1 MSDPNADFQPP
12 LPPPPPSQPAA
23 PKRERPVRLRIPAI
37 VLFLLGV
44 LLAVIA
50 AIKIVPMSIGV
61 GASFCF
67 FGALLFGLSFV
78 PLPDVP
84 AGADERMSV
93 AQMLGSIFYE
103 PASVF
108 RNLRADPRWLAPFLI
123 ISVLTAVYTATF
135 VQRVTPERLV
145 NYTMDKVVEAG
156 FAPAD
161 VIDRQR
167 QEEIQKAKNPV
178 NRIAS
183 GLQQFVGVFALTCFV
198 AALYLLVVTIFGGRI
213 NFWQSLA
220 VVFWASLP
228 VILINKLLSLVILF
242 VKDPDDLH
250 PILGQETLVQDN
262 LGILF
267 SPAQNPVLFVAA
279 SAIGAL
285 SFYGLWLRARG
296 LQHGGTKVSST
307 AGWGAG
313 ITVWLLGMIIGI
325 ILAALF
331 PGFIS

>member
-1 MSDPNADFQPP
+1 M
-12 LPPPPPSQPAA
+12 
-23 PKRERPVRLRIPAI
+23 
-37 VLFLLGV
+37 
-44 LLAVIA
+44 
-50 AIKIVPMSIGV
+50 GV
-61 GASFCF
+61 G
-67 FGALLFGLSFV
+67 
-78 PLPDVP
+78 
-84 AGADERMSV
+84 
-93 AQMLGSIFYE
+93 QMLGSIFYE
-103 PASVF
+103 PARVF
-108 RNLRADPRWLAPFLI
+108 RSLRAHPRWLAPFLL
-123 ISVLTAVYTATF
+123 ISVLAAVYSAAF
-135 VQRVTPERLV
+135 VQRATPERIV

-178 NRIAS
+178 SRIAS

-198 AALYLLVVTIFGGRI
+198 AALYLLIVTIFGGRI

-220 VVFWASLP
+220 VVFWGSLP
-228 VILINKLLSLVILF
+228 VILISKLLSLLILF
-242 VKDPDDLH
+242 MKDPDDLH

-267 SPAQNPVLFVAA
+267 SPAQNPILFVAA

-285 SFYGLWLRARG
+285 SLYGLWLRAKG
-296 LQHGGTKVSST
+296 LHNGGTKVSST
-307 AGWGAG
+307 AGWGAA
-313 ITVWLLGMIIGI
+313 ITVWLLTVVIGI